1 MPVQFVQGMRQE
13 RVEEGIVRR
22 DLLRRETQDMM
33 IIEIRIRESDAEK
46 LSYTGI
52 THVVGSLH
60 YGHGGLE
67 LDVEGGQGSAA

>member
-1 MPVQFVQGMRQE
+1 
-13 RVEEGIVRR
+13 
-22 DLLRRETQDMM
+22 MM
-33 IIEIRIRESDAEK
+33 IIEIRIRKSDAEK
-46 LSYTGI
+46 SSYTGI